1 MSEKTDKTEK
11 WRQQA
16 LKTWALVGACVLIG
30 IVIYVC
36 QIIWQAVAV
45 IIVTALAVFLMHGFV
60 NRIERRGFPRWGA
73 VTFAFVLV
81 TAVVVGCIVALIPAL
96 TAQLTAF
103 VNQMPAYTV
112 KLQDFVIELSSSAT
126 FLDTSTINEA
136 LSDFSTFVRQQT
148 GTLVSSLATGV
159 IGGLVGLGNTFLIAF
174 ISFICSFWILLD
186 LPTITVELRKL
197 VNDKYQEDIDIFADA
212 FGNAVYGWAKSTLI
226 CAVITGV
233 VSWLVFLIMGIP
245 YSAVLGF
252 LCGLLYFV
260 PYLGPMIS
268 CAIVA
273 AIALFVSPLT
283 CILSILACI
292 LINNIVGNIV
302 SPKLMKTSVNVYPA
316 IVLIAILV
324 GSALGGIPG
333 MLLSIPV
340 IGAAQGVFVTY
351 FETRTGK
358 TLSTENGAL
367 FQKKKESGLP
377 RIDHETGKIHLHD
390 D

>member
-1 MSEKTDKTEK
+1 MSEQTDKTSK

-16 LKTWALVGACVLIG
+16 LKTWSLVGACILIG
-30 IVIYVC
+30 VVIYVC

-60 NRIERRGFPRWGA
+60 NRIERRGIPRWGA
-73 VTFAFVLV
+73 VTFSFVLV
-81 TAVVVGCIVALIPAL
+81 TAIISGCVVALIPAL
-96 TAQLTAF
+96 ISQLTAF
-103 VNQMPAYTV
+103 VNQLPSYTAE
-112 KLQDFVIELSSSAT
+112 LQDFVSSLGASAA
-126 FLDTSTINEA
+126 FLDSSTINEA

-148 GTLVSSLATGV
+148 GSVVSSLATGV
-159 IGGLVGLGNTFLIAF
+159 IGGLVGLGNTVLIAF

-197 VNDKYQEDIDIFADA
+197 INDKYQDDVDIFADA

-233 VSWLVFLIMGIP
+233 VSWLVFLAMGIP

-268 CAIVA
+268 CALVA
-273 AIALFVSPLT
+273 VIAIFVSPLVSL
-283 CILSILACI
+283 LSIVVCAV
-292 LINNIVGNIV
+292 INNVVGNII

-316 IVLIAILV
+316 LILIAILV

-333 MLLSIPV
+333 MLLSIPI

-367 FQKKKESGLP
+367 FQKKKESKLP
-377 RIDHETGKIHLHD
+377 HIDYETGKIHLHD
-390 D
+390 E